1 MKQWFV
7 EHGLDEGWDRERAL
21 DQGELRVV
29 LWSQGRC
36 AVWWLPSQV
45 NQYMVSYQGQAG
57 TVPSLRVALNTS

>member
-29 LWSQGRC
+29 LWSQGWC
-36 AVWWLPSQV
+36 AVW
-45 NQYMVSYQGQAG
+45 
-57 TVPSLRVALNTS
+57 